1 VTTRGLSDFP
11 AEKSRTQNY
20 VCLLNDMDHI
30 DELANALSRLPGI
43 GPRQAK
49 RFVFFLLATPAA
61 ERAKLAELI
70 SSLGKN
76 VRQCPE
82 CLRFHNGGS
91 ALICNYCSDKTRDDA
106 LLMLV
111 EKDQDLAAVERAGTY
126 RGRYFVLGGV
136 LTLSGK
142 GVIREKE
149 LLKIVEKRI
158 KGGLKEI
165 VLALSATSEGEHTV
179 DRIRQL
185 LAPWRDHLKI
195 SELGRGLATG
205 SELEY
210 SDAETLRAALS
221 NRKES

>member
-1 VTTRGLSDFP
+1 
-11 AEKSRTQNY
+11 
-20 VCLLNDMDHI
+20 MDHI
-30 DELANALSRLPGI
+30 EELSRALARLPGI
-43 GPRQAK
+43 GPRQGK
-49 RFVFFLLATPAA
+49 RFVYYLLAAPAT

-70 SSLGKN
+70 ASLGKD

-82 CLRFHNGGS
+82 CLRFYNGS
-91 ALICNYCSDKTRDDA
+91 AAKICRYCSDTTRDDA

-142 GVIREKE
+142 GAIREKE
-149 LLKIVEKRI
+149 LLHVVEKRL
-158 KGGLKEI
+158 KNNLKEI
-165 VLALSATSEGEHTV
+165 VLALSATSEGEHTA
-179 DRIRQL
+179 DRVRAL
-185 LAPWRDHLKI
+185 LAPWRDQIRI

-210 SDAETLRAALS
+210 SDGETLRAALT
-221 NRKES
+221 NRKEM